1 MEEEKDKANAL
12 VETKTWRLSED
23 DDEDDDN
30 DDEEDSRPWRG
41 CCIAT
46 RNAKTLEGQI
56 ELVEEDEFTHIV
68 GSINEGEL
76 RRILLIGP
84 NKARSLVEAAQ
95 SISLHVVRREYST
108 DECLQFLQERAKTI
122 HEARWRIDFL
132 RAELGVFYVSRLR
145 QKPRAMYL
153 SCLLDGHEGAFSP
166 EETRENSAKG
176 ISSSERRLLL
186 AAIGIHPDRRAAR
199 RQQAQQLA

>member
-1 MEEEKDKANAL
+1 MHVGSKIRHYYVHQPTGKTSKIRPVIVPEEDESKNVEEKKDKANAL

-76 RRILLIGP
+76 RRIL
-84 NKARSLVEAAQ
+84 
-95 SISLHVVRREYST
+95 
-108 DECLQFLQERAKTI
+108 
-122 HEARWRIDFL
+122 
-132 RAELGVFYVSRLR
+132 
-145 QKPRAMYL
+145 
-153 SCLLDGHEGAFSP
+153 
-166 EETRENSAKG
+166 
-176 ISSSERRLLL
+176 
-186 AAIGIHPDRRAAR
+186 
-199 RQQAQQLA
+199 